1 MAYLALARAGF
12 RRWSS
17 YRAATLAGVFTNTDL
32 RVHPRRDPARRARRR
47 RRRSRGY
54 SRADAITYTW
64 LTQALIMMIAMWNWV
79 DLATR
84 IQTGDIV
91 TDLQRPI
98 DLQAAYL
105 SEDHGRAL
113 YQLLARGLPPFLVGA
128 LVYDLDVPRR
138 RSGSGARSRS
148 ASTLAVVV
156 SFGMRFIVNLLAFW
170 VLDWR
175 GLLALSSAFTTVAS
189 GLRRSRSRSSRRGP
203 RRLFIAAAVGVD
215 DPDPD
220 RRLHRPPYRRDAR
233 ERARAPAV
241 LGDRAARASGAILL
255 ATRPRRVVVQGG

>member
-1 MAYLALARAGF
+1 VTYLALARAGF

-17 YRAATLAGVFTNTDL
+17 YRAATLAGIFTNTIFGFIRVAILLAAL
-32 RVHPRRDPARRARRR
+32 RAGGAIA
-47 RRRSRGY
+47 GY
-54 SRADAITYTW
+54 SEADAITYTW
-64 LTQALIMMIAMWNWV
+64 VTQALIMMIAMWNWV

-105 SEDHGRAL
+105 SEDQGRAL

-128 LVYDLDVPRR
+128 LVYDLTFPD
-138 RSGSGARSRS
+138 SFGQWLAFAISLE
-148 ASTLAVVV
+148 LAVLV

-175 GLLALSSAFTTVAS
+175 GLMALSSAFTTVAS
-189 GLRRSRSRSSRRGP
+189 GFVIPIAFFPTWAAQLLTSLPWASMIQIPIDVFIGQRTGTALASGLALQ
-203 RRLFIAAAVGVD
+203 LFWAMALIRVGRV
-215 DPDPD
+215 
-220 RRLHRPPYRRDAR
+220 LL
-233 ERARAPAV
+233 ARAAH
-241 LGDRAARASGAILL
+241 
-255 ATRPRRVVVQGG
+255 RVVVQGG